1 MTLSDEL
8 KELTVG
14 YTLGQMKIFFS
25 STLKDKAF
33 LDAAI
38 YQMIALDGEEN
49 VEDIMPQ
56 LIQHSENSRVIFRAL
71 QRIAA
76 DMLSKEQELPAEAIH
91 GLLYSSL

>member
-14 YTLGQMKIFFS
+14 YTLGQMNIFFDS
-25 STLKDKAF
+25 PLKDKAF

-49 VEDIMPQ
+49 VE
-56 LIQHSENSRVIFRAL
+56 
-71 QRIAA
+71 
-76 DMLSKEQELPAEAIH
+76 
-91 GLLYSSL
+91 

>member
-14 YTLGQMKIFFS
+14 YTLGQMNIFFS

-49 VEDIMPQ
+49 VEDILPQ
-56 LIQHSENSRVIFRAL
+56 LIHHSENSRVIFRAL
-71 QRIAA
+71 
-76 DMLSKEQELPAEAIH
+76 
-91 GLLYSSL
+91 